1 MRTLGVHKLAK
12 RRRIAQET
20 LDFYLPLADQLE
32 GEGVKRVVDEL
43 RTICEEILEL

>member
-32 GEGVKRVVDEL
+32 GQGVKTVVGEL
-43 RTICEEILEL
+43 RTTCKGLLGL